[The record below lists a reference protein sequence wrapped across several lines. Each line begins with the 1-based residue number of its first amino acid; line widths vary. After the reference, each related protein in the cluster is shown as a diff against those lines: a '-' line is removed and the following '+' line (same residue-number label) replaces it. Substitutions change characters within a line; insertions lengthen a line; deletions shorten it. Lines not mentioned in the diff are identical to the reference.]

1 MIRLINGGMIMDG
14 IDFAILNELKENGR
28 ASASEI
34 SRKVNLSI
42 PAVAERIRKLEQAEV
57 IQQYTIK
64 INRDK
69 IEKRLLAFIF
79 VNIDEIEN
87 IDHFRNTIVQYN
99 CVLECHH
106 VAGNYDYLLKV
117 IVEDTQELEEFLSK
131 ILKKI
136 KGVSGSN
143 TIISLITL
151 KEEINF

>member
-1 MIRLINGGMIMDG
+1 MDA
-14 IDFAILNELKENGR
+14 IDYDILNELKVNGR

-34 SRKVNLSI
+34 SKKVNLSI

-57 IQQYTIK
+57 IRQYTVK

-69 IEKRLLAFIF
+69 IEKHLLAFIF
-79 VNIDEIEN
+79 INIDKTED
-87 IDHFRNTIVQYN
+87 IDNFRNVIVQHN

-117 IVEDTQELEEFLSK
+117 IAEDTKALENFLSK
-131 ILKKI
+131 TLKKI
-136 KGVSGSN
+136 KGVSSSN

-151 KEEINF
+151 KEEINY

>member
-1 MIRLINGGMIMDG
+1 MDA
-14 IDFAILNELKENGR
+14 IDYAILNELKKNGR

-34 SRKVNLSI
+34 SKKVNLSI

-69 IEKRLLAFIF
+69 IGKHLLAFIL
-79 VNIDEIEN
+79 VNIDKTDNIEN
-87 IDHFRNTIVQYN
+87 FRNVIVQYN

-106 VAGNYDYLLKV
+106 VAGTYDYLLK
-117 IVEDTQELEEFLSK
+117 IVVDDIQALENLLSK
-131 ILKKI
+131 TLKKI
-136 KGVSGSN
+136 KGVSSSN
-143 TIISLITL
+143 TIITLVTL

>member
-1 MIRLINGGMIMDG
+1 MDA
-14 IDFAILNELKENGR
+14 IDYAILNELKVNGR

-34 SRKVNLSI
+34 SKKVNLSI

-57 IQQYTIK
+57 IRQYTVK

-69 IEKRLLAFIF
+69 IEKHLLAFIF
-79 VNIDEIEN
+79 INIDKTED
-87 IDHFRNTIVQYN
+87 IDNFRNVIVQHN

-117 IVEDTQELEEFLSK
+117 IAEDTKALENFLSK
-131 ILKKI
+131 TLKKI
-136 KGVSGSN
+136 KGVSSSN

-151 KEEINF
+151 KEEINY

>member
-1 MIRLINGGMIMDG
+1 MDT
-14 IDFAILNELKENGR
+14 IDYAILNELKQNGR

-34 SRKVNLSI
+34 SKKVNLSI
-42 PAVAERIRKLEQAEV
+42 PAVAERIRKLEQTEI

-79 VNIDEIEN
+79 VNIDKTEN
-87 IDHFRNTIVQYN
+87 IDNFRNAIVQHN

-106 VAGNYDYLLKV
+106 VAGTYDYLLKV
-117 IVEDTQELEEFLSK
+117 VVEDTPALENFLSK
-131 ILKKI
+131 TLKKI
-136 KGVSGSN
+136 NGVSSTN
-143 TIISLITL
+143 TIITLITL

>member
-1 MIRLINGGMIMDG
+1 MDG
-14 IDFAILNELKENGR
+14 IDYAILNELKENGR

-64 INRDK
+64 INRNK

-79 VNIDEIEN
+79 VNIDETEN
-87 IDHFRNTIVQYN
+87 IDSFRNAIVQYN

-117 IVEDTQELEEFLSK
+117 IVEDTQALEEFLSK
-131 ILKKI
+131 TLKKI
-136 KGVSGSN
+136 KGVSGPN